1 MFDIGFAELVVLAVI
16 AMVVVGPERLPG
28 VIRTV
33 GKTVGQARR
42 FMTNLQNQIEQ
53 EVKLDELNK
62 KIMEETKD
70 MDFTKPVAPS
80 HDTLDAE
87 VPSIAPEKEPKE
99 EPDALPEAPPPAPVT
114 AEAKNSEDKTEPRDD
129 TERS

>member
-42 FMTNLQNQIEQ
+42 FMTGLQNQIEQ
-53 EVKLDELNK
+53 EIKLDELNK
-62 KIMEETKD
+62 KIMAETKD
-70 MDFTKPVAPS
+70 MHFTAKSSVAS
-80 HDTLDAE
+80 HQTEDAE
-87 VPSIAPEKEPKE
+87 VPSIQPKAE
-99 EPDALPEAPPPAPVT
+99 DLPEPPMPAAKTASTPV
-114 AEAKNSEDKTEPRDD
+114 DKSDD
-129 TERS
+129 AQRS